1 MIEKKDVLLM
11 GKTLSFGKG
20 KGNIRHNNRE
30 YETPNVDHSRVK
42 DNIIYKQ
49 EDIKEAY
56 QKCFGKAIDDYNAT
70 QKRNDRK
77 KSLDGYMDEIKRNQ
91 ANKNGEKLFY
101 EQVVGI
107 GDMHDSGIKTKPEEA
122 EKCKQVLDTYMKE
135 FQERN
140 PNLYVFNATLHMD
153 EQTPHLHIDYIPVG
167 EGYKQ
172 GLQTRNSL
180 TRAFDNMGIESAK
193 TKDDNATI
201 KWQERERARIS
212 ELAKEKG
219 IEIETIGIKR
229 DDYTISDYKALVR
242 DKRKILAKT
251 KKIKA
256 PKKWHIP
263 FTKSSIVRD
272 TDIETMTKRQFIAT
286 KTVKSMEQAQEQAEH
301 LQKHYQSGVKALD
314 EKSHDLEQRRRAVK
328 TLMDKQRDLNINHKK
343 LQEEHEK
350 LKQTIKEKDDAVSQ
364 LQKENHELKDEIKDL
379 DERRQGLCE
388 SLANVT
394 EAFNILKYDK
404 NNVYKVDL
412 TDKQSRLFDAIENY
426 TKKWLKYEGKDE
438 LVEQVEKNIGLSKGI
453 QEQVKALEP
462 RQMSYDRGR

>member
-1 MIEKKDVLLM
+1 M

-56 QKCFGKAIDDYNAT
+56 QKCFGKAIEDYNAK
-70 QKRNDRK
+70 QSRNDRK
-77 KSLDGYMDEIKRNQ
+77 KSLEGYMDEIKRNQ

-107 GDMHDSGIKTKPEEA
+107 GDMHDSGIKTNPKEA
-122 EKCKQVLDTYMKE
+122 EKCREVLDSYMKE
-135 FQERN
+135 WEQRN

-153 EQTPHLHIDYIPVG
+153 EQTPHLHIDYIPIG

-172 GLQTRNSL
+172 GLQARNSL

-201 KWQERERARIS
+201 KWQERERAHIS

-251 KKIKA
+251 KKISA
-256 PKKWHIP
+256 PQKWHIP
-263 FTKSSIVRD
+263 FTKSSIVKD
-272 TDIETMTKRQFIAT
+272 TDIETMTKRQFIAK
-286 KTVKSMEQAQEQAEH
+286 KTTRSMEQAQEQAEH
-301 LQKHYQSGVKALD
+301 LHQHYQSGIKELN
-314 EKSHDLEQRRRAVK
+314 EKSRELDKKNNELETDKAAVK
-328 TLMDKQRDLNINHKK
+328 NLMQEQYSLNMNHQRLQKECEELKRTL
-343 LQEEHEK
+343 
-350 LKQTIKEKDDAVSQ
+350 KEKDNTVSQ
-364 LQKENHELKDEIKDL
+364 MKEENEQLKAEVMKL
-379 DERRQGLCE
+379 EERRQGLCE
-388 SLANVT
+388 NLANVNQ
-394 EAFNILKYDK
+394 AFNMLKYDK
-404 NNVYKVDL
+404 DNGYKVEL

-426 TKKWLKYEGKDE
+426 TKLWLSREGKKNLAED
-438 LVEQVEKNIGLSKGI
+438 VEKNIGLSKGI

-462 RQMSYDRGR
+462 KQRPFDRGR